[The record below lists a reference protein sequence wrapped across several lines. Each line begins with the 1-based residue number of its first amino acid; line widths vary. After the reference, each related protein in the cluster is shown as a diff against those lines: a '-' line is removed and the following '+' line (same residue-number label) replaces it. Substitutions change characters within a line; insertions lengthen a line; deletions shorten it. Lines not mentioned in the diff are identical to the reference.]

1 MIGTGMAV
9 SSDGKIMASGL
20 VIEERNL
27 IEFRMKG
34 RRKRRFFVTELLPS
48 PLLLFPI
55 YNVEINPLNLEKYK
69 SILVEKEVGLIGKYI
84 LKEEKLNLDK
94 ITFEIDEFWIL
105 NENYSLVKSIRY
117 NNKELVSITSD
128 TALTGSFVI
137 KN

>member
-9 SSDGKIMASGL
+9 SSDGKILASGL
-20 VIEERNL
+20 VIEERNF

-34 RRKRRFFVTELLPS
+34 RRKRRIFVTELLPS

-69 SILVEKEVGLIGKYI
+69 SFLVEKEVGLIGKYI

-94 ITFEIDEFWIL
+94 ITFEIEEFRIV

-117 NNKELVSITSD
+117 NGKVLVSVTSD
-128 TALTGSFVI
+128 TVLTGSFEFI
-137 KN
+137 N

>member
-9 SSDGKIMASGL
+9 FSNGKILASGF

-27 IEFRMKG
+27 IEFRIKG
-34 RRKRRFFVTELLPS
+34 RRKRRIFVAELLPS

-55 YNVEINPLNLEKYK
+55 YNVEINPLNLKKYK
-69 SILVEKEVGLIGKYI
+69 SFLVEKEVGLIGKYI

-94 ITFEIDEFWIL
+94 VTFEIEEFRIV

-128 TALTGSFVI
+128 TALTGSFEI
-137 KN
+137 KS